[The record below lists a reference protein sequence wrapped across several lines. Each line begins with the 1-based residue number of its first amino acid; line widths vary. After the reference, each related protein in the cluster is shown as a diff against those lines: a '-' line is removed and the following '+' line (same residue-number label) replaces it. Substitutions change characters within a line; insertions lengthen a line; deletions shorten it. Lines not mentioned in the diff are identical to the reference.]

1 MVCVCVYISIYIYI
15 YNKRVEKRSETTY
28 RLTGKEKKKHNW
40 LSSPSKEEGGNKVQD
55 WKQGRR
61 RKNFKENGRRRRR
74 EASKRD
80 AKV

>member
-1 MVCVCVYISIYIYI
+1 
-15 YNKRVEKRSETTY
+15 
-28 RLTGKEKKKHNW
+28 

-55 WKQGRR
+55 WQQGRR
-61 RKNFKENGRRRRR
+61 RKNLKENGRRRRR